1 MHPAESASPGASSMT
16 PEHETSHL
24 PHHTGRPW
32 LDLTLALCAIF
43 ISIVSLVVAVR
54 HGVAMD
60 RLVNANSWPFLTYS
74 TDNQD
79 TEGHRRILLKVENAG
94 VGPARIETFEV
105 WWQGQ
110 PVASAD
116 ELLRR
121 CCMPDSGT
129 KIDPTAA
136 RSMNLTVGVIAP
148 SVMRA
153 GGEQSFLGLEL
164 ADANAAV
171 WHRLDVARMQI
182 KMRACYCSVFDG
194 CWESDLWHTDTKDV
208 KSCPSV
214 KVPFTVPAGWFE
226 STPLAAPTSGQ

>member
-1 MHPAESASPGASSMT
+1 VT
-16 PEHETSHL
+16 PEHETSHA
-24 PHHTGRPW
+24 PHHTGRRW

-43 ISIVSLVVAVR
+43 ISIVSLAIAVH
-54 HGVAMD
+54 HGLAMD
-60 RLVNANSWPFLTYS
+60 RLVNANSWPFLTYH

-79 TEGHRRILLKVENAG
+79 AAGHRDISLRIDNAG
-94 VGPARIETFEV
+94 VGPARFETFEV

-121 CCMPDSGT
+121 CCMPESGS
-129 KIDPTAA
+129 KIDAAAA
-136 RSMNLTVGVIAP
+136 RSMNLSVGVIAP

-164 ADANAAV
+164 ADANAAI

-182 KMRACYCSVFDG
+182 KMRACYCSVFDE
-194 CWESDLWHTDTKDV
+194 CWETDLRQTSTKSV
-208 KSCPSV
+208 KSCPAV
-214 KVPFTVPAGWFE
+214 KVPFSVPAGWFE
-226 STPLAAPTSGQ
+226 STPPAAAPPH